1 MSDGRPLTPPRP
13 APGPQQED
21 KDDDGQMKVMGRP
34 VAGIVGVIILV
45 LFGLWFRRRVRKNR
59 EEDAN
64 RPEGAP
70 PRQNQAPDPGGV
82 GAVF

>member
-1 MSDGRPLTPPRP
+1 
-13 APGPQQED
+13 
-21 KDDDGQMKVMGRP
+21 MGRP
-34 VAGIVGVIILV
+34 VAGIVGVLILV

-70 PRQNQAPDPGGV
+70 PRENTAPDFP
-82 GAVF
+82 GAVATF

>member
-1 MSDGRPLTPPRP
+1 
-13 APGPQQED
+13 
-21 KDDDGQMKVMGRP
+21 MKVMGRP

-45 LFGLWFRRRVRKNR
+45 LFGLWFRRRVRKSR

-70 PRQNQAPDPGGV
+70 PRENTAPDFP
-82 GAVF
+82 GAVATF